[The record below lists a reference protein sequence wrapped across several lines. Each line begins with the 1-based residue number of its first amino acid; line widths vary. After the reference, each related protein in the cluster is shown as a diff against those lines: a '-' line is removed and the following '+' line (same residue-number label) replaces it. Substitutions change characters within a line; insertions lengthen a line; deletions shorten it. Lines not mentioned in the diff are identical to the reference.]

1 MVDHYVLVLNTYLEC
16 GFGRFLG
23 RRGTSRGDDEEG
35 RERYAS
41 HRGRRTVT
49 GENKMRGTRERECSE
64 RDVIVRV
71 CDEPPCLNVRS
82 LPGPD
87 TWQSLLPRHSTL
99 FHLPR
104 HACIPDTSLITGVY
118 FSDVLTSPHGVNT

>member
-1 MVDHYVLVLNTYLEC
+1 MIEVGFVEGQKVSTDVVDHYVLVLNTYLEC

-49 GENKMRGTRERECSE
+49 GENKMRGTRESALREM
-64 RDVIVRV
+64 
-71 CDEPPCLNVRS
+71 
-82 LPGPD
+82 
-87 TWQSLLPRHSTL
+87 
-99 FHLPR
+99 
-104 HACIPDTSLITGVY
+104 
-118 FSDVLTSPHGVNT
+118 